1 MRALILQKIDDFRG
15 QFHALDF
22 AIRYRL
28 TWHLCNLAWHIKPD
42 RGIGTVVYLSGRGPN
57 PNFRLSRGAR

>member
-1 MRALILQKIDDFRG
+1 MRAVILQKIDFLTGRWA
-15 QFHALDF
+15 ALDF
-22 AIRYRL
+22 TIRYRL
-28 TWHLCNLAWHIKPD
+28 AWFLCNLAWHVKPD